1 MGVGR
6 KFLVTNMVN
15 DAVKIEFD
23 SKFLSNL
30 MKNND
35 NDNNNVNR
43 KKKSAENLFRYINHK
58 EKRKFLMII

>member
-1 MGVGR
+1 
-6 KFLVTNMVN
+6 
-15 DAVKIEFD
+15 
-23 SKFLSNL
+23 